1 MRYNSDI
8 HHRRS
13 IRLKAYDYSQTGLYF
28 VTICTRNREHLFGEI
43 CDGKM
48 VLNAYGRIAY
58 DEWLKTANIR
68 CNVQLDKFV
77 VMPNH
82 IHGIIAI
89 TDKIASP
96 RRGVLHTP
104 HIPDTPLAGNCDQ
117 MVIGGVCNTPL
128 QHPKTIEHD
137 TIANGGV
144 CNTPLRSP
152 SQTVGAI
159 IRGYKTAVTKQLN
172 KFECFGTIWQ
182 RNYHEH
188 IIRTNRSYQ
197 YIANYIITNPAN
209 WDNDTLNAPL

>member
-1 MRYNSDI
+1 MRYNPNI

-43 CDGKM
+43 RDGKM
-48 VLNAYGRIAY
+48 ALNAYGRIAH

-68 CNVQLDKFV
+68 CNVELDKFV

-82 IHGIIAI
+82 IHGIIVI
-89 TDKIASP
+89 TDNIVSP

-104 HIPDTPLAGNCDQ
+104 LASDGDQ
-117 MVIGGVCNTPL
+117 MI
-128 QHPKTIEHD
+128 I
-137 TIANGGV
+137 GGV

-188 IIRTNRSYQ
+188 IIRTNRSHQ
-197 YIANYIITNPAN
+197 YIVNYITTNPEN
-209 WDNDTLNAPL
+209 WDNDTLNTSL